1 MDKSQIV
8 KEIQNLVELWKNNTK
23 FYDSLKKLLLIDPES
38 PLFTRIDDNFNNYV
52 RMVSLATGINLDALN
67 WFIWEDDCGQK
78 KFECS
83 KFNGKGI
90 AIKDAKTFV
99 DFELSD

>member
-52 RMVSLATGINLDALN
+52 RMVYLATGINLDALN
-67 WFIWEDDCGQK
+67 WFIWENDCGQK

-83 KFNGKGI
+83 KIDGKSV
-90 AIKDAKTFV
+90 AIKNAKTFV
-99 DFELSD
+99 DFELT